1 MKSEAG
7 ELNYLKIVDMPRRMS
22 GKGAPRQTVFGVLG
36 RTMEDSM
43 SKSLGGLVRE
53 STKVSAP
60 KVSVKAS
67 SEKKN
72 TDRHI
77 LGPASKTHIP
87 GVHQGQVPYAGQ
99 FMSHIGARL

>member
-1 MKSEAG
+1 MKTEAG
-7 ELNYLKIVDMPRRMS
+7 EVSYLRVVDMPRRMG

-36 RTMEDSM
+36 MTMEDS
-43 SKSLGGLVRE
+43 KTKTLGGLVKE

-60 KVSVKAS
+60 KVAVKAS

-77 LGPASKTHIP
+77 LGPAAKTPIP
-87 GVHQGQVPYAGQ
+87 GAHTGQVPYAGM
-99 FMSHIGARL
+99 FMSHVGKAL